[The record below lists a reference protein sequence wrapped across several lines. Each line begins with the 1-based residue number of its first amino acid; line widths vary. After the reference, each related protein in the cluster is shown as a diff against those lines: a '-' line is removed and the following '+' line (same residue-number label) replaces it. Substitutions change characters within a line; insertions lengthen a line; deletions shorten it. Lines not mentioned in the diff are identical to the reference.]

1 MRDVLGAEVKI
12 DYYPLSVLRWI
23 TYSFYLSRDDLPM
36 SADSR
41 PAAPVAVMLGA
52 ILLVPSL
59 GFNLLPVLPGGRQV
73 ARVDA
78 RMQAPASRK
87 VSVRYISEEEMEALA
102 YNASLQKGF
111 EPSQAMMLAACTRN
125 IYAIGTGYHPTT
137 VTLIEEVCKEQAK
150 EGAAWAVL
158 MLELLAG
165 RMPRLRSEKTA
176 AARSAAAA
184 RKRTAKRTKTN
195 S

>member
-1 MRDVLGAEVKI
+1 MTLREADEVDVVEL
-12 DYYPLSVLRWI
+12 YPHSMKERARV
-23 TYSFYLSRDDLPM
+23 
-36 SADSR
+36 
-41 PAAPVAVMLGA
+41 
-52 ILLVPSL
+52 SL
-59 GFNLLPVLPGGRQV
+59 GGNSAPGVRGPVGAVVDRRLPVLPGGRQA

-78 RMQAPASRK
+78 RLQAKAGRK
-87 VSVRYISEEEMEALA
+87 VSVRYITEDEMEALA

-137 VTLIEEVCKEQAK
+137 VTMIEEVCKEQAK

-184 RKRTAKRTKTN
+184 RKRKRRKAP
-195 S
+195 

>member
-1 MRDVLGAEVKI
+1 
-12 DYYPLSVLRWI
+12 
-23 TYSFYLSRDDLPM
+23 M

-59 GFNLLPVLPGGRQV
+59 GFNLLPVLPGSRQV

-87 VSVRYISEEEMEALA
+87 VSVRYITEDEMEALA

>member
-1 MRDVLGAEVKI
+1 
-12 DYYPLSVLRWI
+12 
-23 TYSFYLSRDDLPM
+23 
-36 SADSR
+36 
-41 PAAPVAVMLGA
+41 MLAA
-52 ILLVPSL
+52 ILLVPSS
-59 GFNLLPVLPGGRQV
+59 GFNLLPVLPVPPVLPGGRQA

-78 RMQAPASRK
+78 RMASRK
-87 VSVRYISEEEMEALA
+87 VSVRYITEDEMESLA

-137 VTLIEEVCKEQAK
+137 VTLIEEICKEPAK